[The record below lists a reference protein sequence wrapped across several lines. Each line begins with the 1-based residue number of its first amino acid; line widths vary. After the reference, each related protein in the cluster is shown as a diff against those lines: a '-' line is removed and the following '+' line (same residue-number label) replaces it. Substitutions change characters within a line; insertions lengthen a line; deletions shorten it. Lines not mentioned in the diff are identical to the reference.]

1 MPPPHPHFEH
11 TTNLYKYMHSVTAKS
26 STRIEYI
33 DALRG
38 FTMILVVFAHV
49 EWFTFDMKAS
59 FSLINELF
67 MSFRMPLFFFISGF
81 ISYKENVE
89 WNRQTWCSMSKK
101 KMLVQIIPTL
111 VFGIAYTCLY
121 LKVSPEMFVASHTK
135 LGYWFTIV
143 LFEMFLLVYTMNYA
157 LHLCPKGK
165 QRNLKLIGLVT
176 LTAVL
181 FIARLV
187 PVVLPSCQNV
197 FDILCLHQTIKYF
210 PFFAFG
216 YICSMYKDI
225 FNKYLENKY
234 ATTSIIV
241 LFAVMFYVM
250 VTYLTPNKDASII
263 IFFTEIIVE
272 IIAGILGLLIVYNT
286 FKTYAQNFTSEKK
299 AGRALQSI
307 GRRTLDIYL
316 LHYFFLPYLPQLK
329 DIISDSNNS
338 VLELAIGG
346 SISICVIWTCMVV
359 SNILRT
365 SPILGKYL
373 FGAK

>member
-1 MPPPHPHFEH
+1 
-11 TTNLYKYMHSVTAKS
+11 MHSATVKS
-26 STRIEYI
+26 SARIEYI

-49 EWFTFDMKAS
+49 EWFTFDLNAS

-81 ISYKENVE
+81 IGYKANQE
-89 WNRQTWCSMSKK
+89 WNRQTWWTMSKK

-111 VFGIAYTCLY
+111 VFGLAYTCLY
-121 LKVSPEMFVASHTK
+121 LKVSPQMFLASHTK
-135 LGYWFTIV
+135 LGYWFTVV
-143 LFEMFLLVYTMNYA
+143 LFEMFLLVYTMNFA
-157 LHLCPKGK
+157 MHLSSKSK
-165 QRNLKLIGLVT
+165 QRNLKLIGLAT

-181 FIARLV
+181 FVARLV
-187 PVVLPSCQNV
+187 PVIFPSCQYA

-216 YICSMYKDI
+216 YICSMYKDV

-234 ATTSIIV
+234 MVTMTIIMFAV
-241 LFAVMFYVM
+241 LFYGMA
-250 VTYLTPNKDASII
+250 TYLTPNKGESNI

-272 IIAGILGLLIVYNT
+272 IIVGILGLLIVYNT
-286 FKTYAQNFTSEKK
+286 FKTYSQNFTSDKK
-299 AGRALQSI
+299 VGRALQRI

-338 VLELAIGG
+338 VLELVIGG
-346 SISICVIWTCMVV
+346 CISICVIWICMVI
-359 SNILRT
+359 SYILRT
-365 SPILGKYL
+365 SPILGQYL
-373 FGAK
+373 FGAKN

>member
-1 MPPPHPHFEH
+1 
-11 TTNLYKYMHSVTAKS
+11 
-26 STRIEYI
+26 
-33 DALRG
+33 
-38 FTMILVVFAHV
+38 
-49 EWFTFDMKAS
+49 
-59 FSLINELF
+59 
-67 MSFRMPLFFFISGF
+67 
-81 ISYKENVE
+81 
-89 WNRQTWCSMSKK
+89 
-101 KMLVQIIPTL
+101 
-111 VFGIAYTCLY
+111 
-121 LKVSPEMFVASHTK
+121 
-135 LGYWFTIV
+135 
-143 LFEMFLLVYTMNYA
+143 
-157 LHLCPKGK
+157 
-165 QRNLKLIGLVT
+165 
-176 LTAVL
+176 
-181 FIARLV
+181 
-187 PVVLPSCQNV
+187 
-197 FDILCLHQTIKYF
+197 
-210 PFFAFG
+210 
-216 YICSMYKDI
+216 MYKDI

-272 IIAGILGLLIVYNT
+272 IIAGILGLLIIYNT
-286 FKTYAQNFTSEKK
+286 FKTYAQNFTSDKRV
-299 AGRALQSI
+299 GRALQSI